1 MKLCIKDLPY
11 RLAFDIIKFCLENNI
26 DTENCLRMIYAS
38 SDKIYDPELDWSI
51 NVPDEYVTWLTL
63 KFGL

>member
-26 DTENCLRMIYAS
+26 DTENCLKMINAS
-38 SDKIYDPELDWSI
+38 SETETKIDWSI
-51 NVPDEYVTWLTL
+51 DVPDEYVTWLTI